1 MAELYLMFEA
11 ADMLRVL
18 LILDFHLS
26 LQNLVDTLHTCQ
38 SLWDIVTRLGEFLQ
52 WVDDAVEHHEIEDDG
67 RTVDS
72 AVIQNQD
79 TAKPQYHYDED
90 GSQELT
96 HRVCHLLADIYAHD
110 VVAVAAVNLIE
121 TLVHLFFCTERL
133 DDVQAAQRFFYHTHR
148 VAPKCLCLDTVCL
161 QFLAHYSHEPAERW
175 YKENG
180 EEGELP
186 TDADQRN
193 EIEENQDRVLE
204 EHVERRHDAVLH
216 FLHITAHAGNDIS
229 LALLAEETERET
241 VYLLVNLVADVSYD
255 TCTDRYDGG

>member
-18 LILDFHLS
+18 LVLDFHLS

-38 SLWDIVTRLGEFLQ
+38 SLWNIVTRFGEFLQ
-52 WVDDAVEHHEIEDDG
+52 RVDDAVEHHEIEDDG

-90 GSQELT
+90 SSQKLT
-96 HRVCHLLADIYAHD
+96 HRVSHLLADIYTHD

-121 TLVHLFFCTERL
+121 TLVHLFFSTERL
-133 DDVQAAQRFFYHTHR
+133 DDAQAAQRFFYHTHR
-148 VAPKCLCLDTVCL
+148 IAPKCLCLDTVCL

-175 YKENG
+175 HKEDG

-186 TDADQRN
+186 TDAD
-193 EIEENQDRVLE
+193 
-204 EHVERRHDAVLH
+204 
-216 FLHITAHAGNDIS
+216 
-229 LALLAEETERET
+229 
-241 VYLLVNLVADVSYD
+241 
-255 TCTDRYDGG
+255 

>member
-1 MAELYLMFEA
+1 M
-11 ADMLRVL
+11 
-18 LILDFHLS
+18 
-26 LQNLVDTLHTCQ
+26 
-38 SLWDIVTRLGEFLQ
+38 
-52 WVDDAVEHHEIEDDG
+52 
-67 RTVDS
+67 
-72 AVIQNQD
+72 
-79 TAKPQYHYDED
+79 
-90 GSQELT
+90 
-96 HRVCHLLADIYAHD
+96 CHLLADIYTHD

-133 DDVQAAQRFFYHTHR
+133 DDAQAAQGFFYHTHR

-175 YKENG
+175 HKEDG

-186 TDADQRN
+186 TDADECD
-193 EIEENQDRVLE
+193 EIEEDQDRVLE

-216 FLHITAHAGNDIS
+216 FLHITAHAGDDIA